1 MSTDASADRMEQIER
16 DLAERQERLQFHRNN
31 LEKFRKDE
39 DMIDAAT
46 RESGRI
52 NQLNDEIAQL
62 EAELRALKNQG
73 Q

>member
-1 MSTDASADRMEQIER
+1 MSTDASADRIEQIER
-16 DLAERQERLQFHRNN
+16 DLAERHERLQFHRNN

>member
-1 MSTDASADRMEQIER
+1 MSTDASADRIEQIER

-46 RESGRI
+46 KESGRI

>member
-1 MSTDASADRMEQIER
+1 MSTDASADRIEQIER